1 MREYDLIIIG
11 GGASGIICAIEAYK
25 KGIKNI
31 LLIEKDNVLGGSL
44 NLSYY
49 NISKQRYITGKTY
62 EKFLLKELEKCEI
75 DIKLDTMVI
84 KIEDENKILCTN
96 PANGIEKIKGKN
108 IILANGAKEG
118 SRKALDMVGDRCSG
132 ILTVGMAN
140 KILNMGNIVPGKN
153 ILIYDNKTLYMIKD
167 ELKNRNINV
176 VGIISNDSDVDTYG
190 LTDKVYN
197 NYEID
202 SIYGEGRIESVKLV
216 KDDKEEIVKC
226 DTLIFARPMLSDGLV
241 AMRSNIKLN
250 PSTTGPEVNDKF
262 MTSMDNV
269 YACGNGIYIH
279 EYIEDIEDECKKLV
293 DNLL

>member
-84 KIEDENKILCTN
+84 KIEDENKVLCTN

-176 VGIISNDSDVDTYG
+176 VGIISKDSDVDTYG

>member
-1 MREYDLIIIG
+1 MHKSSKWYRKD
-11 GGASGIICAIEAYK
+11 
-25 KGIKNI
+25 KG
-31 LLIEKDNVLGGSL
+31 E
-44 NLSYY
+44 
-49 NISKQRYITGKTY
+49 
-62 EKFLLKELEKCEI
+62 
-75 DIKLDTMVI
+75 
-84 KIEDENKILCTN
+84 
-96 PANGIEKIKGKN
+96 N

-176 VGIISNDSDVDTYG
+176 VGIISKDSDVDTYG

-293 DNLL
+293 DNLF

>member
-31 LLIEKDNVLGGSL
+31 LLIEKDNVLGESL

-84 KIEDENKILCTN
+84 KIEDENKVLCTN

-176 VGIISNDSDVDTYG
+176 VGIISKDSDVDTYG

>member
-84 KIEDENKILCTN
+84 KIEDENKVLCTN

-140 KILNMGNIVPGKN
+140 KILNMGNLVPGKN

>member
-153 ILIYDNKTLYMIKD
+153 ILIYDKKTLYMIKD

-176 VGIISNDSDVDTYG
+176 VGIISKDSDVDTYG

>member
-49 NISKQRYITGKTY
+49 NISKQRYMIGKTY

-84 KIEDENKILCTN
+84 KIEDENKVLCTN
-96 PANGIEKIKGKN
+96 PSNGIEKIKGKN

-176 VGIISNDSDVDTYG
+176 VGIISKDSDVDTYG

>member
-176 VGIISNDSDVDTYG
+176 VGIISKDSDVDTYG

>member
-84 KIEDENKILCTN
+84 KIEDENKVLCTN

-176 VGIISNDSDVDTYG
+176 VGIISKDSDVDTYG

-293 DNLL
+293 DNLF

>member
-1 MREYDLIIIG
+1 
-11 GGASGIICAIEAYK
+11 
-25 KGIKNI
+25 
-31 LLIEKDNVLGGSL
+31 
-44 NLSYY
+44 
-49 NISKQRYITGKTY
+49 
-62 EKFLLKELEKCEI
+62 
-75 DIKLDTMVI
+75 
-84 KIEDENKILCTN
+84 
-96 PANGIEKIKGKN
+96 
-108 IILANGAKEG
+108 
-118 SRKALDMVGDRCSG
+118 
-132 ILTVGMAN
+132 
-140 KILNMGNIVPGKN
+140 
-153 ILIYDNKTLYMIKD
+153 MIKD

-176 VGIISNDSDVDTYG
+176 VGIISKDSDVDTYG